1 MAKLIISQ
9 EKVDET
15 HRPVERMILVGRI
28 NFKSITRRKIIL
40 TKQNKCSKIRIR
52 NGVLFFVHQKKETMK
67 TFYQI
72 LVNSVISNVTNMT
85 VWFAL
90 IFFIYLETK
99 SVTATSIVS
108 GIYLVLV
115 AVLGI
120 WFGSLVDHNKK
131 KNVMILSGVISLI
144 IYVIGFIVYLTTP
157 AEVWKDA
164 TNITLWIFIP
174 LLLIGVIAGNIR
186 GIAVPTLVTI
196 LIPEDE
202 RAKANGL
209 TGTAFG
215 IAFLICSAISGIL
228 VGWGGMFYVLIL
240 GIVMMILSVLH
251 LWFLEIPEKEI
262 IHLEQKPKVDLR
274 GTYAVVASI
283 PGLLALIVFST
294 INNFL
299 GGVYMGL
306 MDAYG
311 LSMVSVETWGL
322 LFAVI
327 STGFI
332 VGGLY
337 ISKYGLGKNPLVAMF
352 IANMII
358 WVDSALFTIQP
369 SIVLLAIGMFIY
381 ISVVPFIEAA
391 EQTILQKVVPHE
403 RQGRVFGFAQSVE
416 QSASPLTTL
425 LIGPIAETFFIP
437 FMTTGAGVG
446 LIGNWFGTGT
456 ARGIAL
462 VFTVTGIIGLILTA
476 YAMNTKYYK
485 LLSDRYMNGA
495 NEPLP
500 EGELA

>member
-1 MAKLIISQ
+1 
-9 EKVDET
+9 
-15 HRPVERMILVGRI
+15 
-28 NFKSITRRKIIL
+28 
-40 TKQNKCSKIRIR
+40 
-52 NGVLFFVHQKKETMK
+52 MK

-72 LVNSVISNVTNMT
+72 LANTVLANVTNMT
-85 VWFAL
+85 VWFAM

-108 GIYLVLV
+108 GIYLVMT
-115 AVLGI
+115 ASLGI

-131 KNVMILSGVISLI
+131 KNVMILSGVISLM
-144 IYVIGFIVYLTTP
+144 IYVIGFVIYLSVP
-157 AEVWKDA
+157 AETWKEP
-164 TNITLWIFIP
+164 TSVTLWILNV
-174 LLLIGVIAGNIR
+174 LLLVGVIAGNIR

-196 LIPEDE
+196 LIPEEE

-215 IAFLICSAISGIL
+215 ISFLICSAVSGIL
-228 VGWGGMFYVLIL
+228 VGMGGMFYVLIL
-240 GIVMMILSVLH
+240 GIVMMILSILH
-251 LWFLEIPEKEI
+251 LWFLVIPEKEI
-262 IHLEQKPKVDLR
+262 VHLEHQPKVDLR
-274 GTYAVVASI
+274 GTFAVVAAI
-283 PGLLALIVFST
+283 PGLMALILFST

-299 GGVYMGL
+299 GGTFMGL

-311 LSMVSVETWGL
+311 LSLVSVETWGL

-327 STGFI
+327 SCGFI
-332 VGGLY
+332 VGGLF

-352 IANMII
+352 AANIII
-358 WVDSALFTIQP
+358 WIISAVFTIQP
-369 SIVLLAIGMFIY
+369 SIILLSVGMFIY

-391 EQTILQKVVPHE
+391 EQTILQKVVPQE

-416 QSASPLTTL
+416 QSASPLTTF

-446 LIGNWFGTGT
+446 LIGNWFGTGP

-462 VFTVTGIIGLILTA
+462 VFVVTGIIGLILTVF
-476 YAMNTKYYK
+476 AMNTKYYK
-485 LLSDRYMNGA
+485 LLSDRYMKDVP
-495 NEPLP
+495 ETLP

>member
-1 MAKLIISQ
+1 
-9 EKVDET
+9 V
-15 HRPVERMILVGRI
+15 
-28 NFKSITRRKIIL
+28 
-40 TKQNKCSKIRIR
+40 
-52 NGVLFFVHQKKETMK
+52 K

-72 LVNSVISNVTNMT
+72 LANTVLANVTNMT
-85 VWFAL
+85 VWFAM

-108 GIYLVLV
+108 GIYLVMT
-115 AVLGI
+115 ASLGI

-131 KNVMILSGVISLI
+131 KNVMILSGVISLM
-144 IYVIGFIVYLTTP
+144 IYVIGFVIYLSVP
-157 AEVWKDA
+157 AETWKEP
-164 TNITLWIFIP
+164 TSVTLWILNV
-174 LLLIGVIAGNIR
+174 LLLVGVIAGNIR

-196 LIPEDE
+196 LIPEEE

-215 IAFLICSAISGIL
+215 ISFLICSAVSGIL
-228 VGWGGMFYVLIL
+228 VGMGGMFYVLIL
-240 GIVMMILSVLH
+240 GIVMMILSILH
-251 LWFLEIPEKEI
+251 LWFLVIPEKEI
-262 IHLEQKPKVDLR
+262 VHLEHQPKVDLR
-274 GTYAVVASI
+274 GTFAVVAAI
-283 PGLLALIVFST
+283 PGLMALILFST

-299 GGVYMGL
+299 GGTFMGL

-311 LSMVSVETWGL
+311 LSLVSVETWGL

-327 STGFI
+327 SCGFI
-332 VGGLY
+332 VGGLF

-352 IANMII
+352 AANIII
-358 WVDSALFTIQP
+358 WIISAVFTIQP
-369 SIVLLAIGMFIY
+369 SIILLSVGMFIY

-391 EQTILQKVVPHE
+391 EQTILQKVVPQE

-416 QSASPLTTL
+416 QSASPLTTF

-446 LIGNWFGTGT
+446 LIGNWFGTGP

-462 VFTVTGIIGLILTA
+462 VFVVTGIIGLILTVF
-476 YAMNTKYYK
+476 AMNTKYYK
-485 LLSDRYMNGA
+485 LLSDRYMKDVP
-495 NEPLP
+495 ETLP